1 MMPSERVAPTK
12 RRGFAAAIPQPPS
25 RALPTWRQRC
35 RRNGLHQRIAELWL
49 WLWLRLLSARSSS
62 LPRPLLR
69 HFAGQ
74 PRHVDIPR
82 RIAAGQL
89 HATAGGG
96 AVVEEHD
103 RAETRLRLHLA
114 RAGERDLRSEEHTS
128 ELQSLMR
135 ISYAVL
141 CLKKKT

>member
-1 MMPSERVAPTK
+1 MMPSERLAPTK
-12 RRGFAAAIPQPPS
+12 RRGFAVAISQPPS

-35 RRNGLHQRIAELWL
+35 RRNGLHQPIAELWP
-49 WLWLRLLSARSSS
+49 WLRLLWARSSS

-82 RIAAGQL
+82 RIAAGPL

-103 RAETRLRLHLA
+103 RAETSLRLPLALAGNRELQRTRNRA
-114 RAGERDLRSEEHTS
+114 RAPVRRMPGVTAPS
-128 ELQSLMR
+128 QPG
-135 ISYAVL
+135 
-141 CLKKKT
+141 K